1 MNEPSMDNP
10 ARETVRRLHIL
21 RTRFLF
27 LLEIALLCLAWPA
40 QASADPLGFHR
51 PRATFALGLD
61 AFDALTGEFG
71 KISDVGMS
79 VFAEATLQFGGYYGA
94 HIRLG
99 SARAFTKKD
108 FLPYDNGYQYVY
120 FVAAPRF
127 FLAPFRKLNL
137 FFYLQPEIALNVLT
151 SNTLVKYTGNRSATG
166 AAGGSL
172 GAQFIISLLSV
183 SAQLTCQYNW
193 NLHTVTLGG
202 SLSFGITSTIH

>member
-1 MNEPSMDNP
+1 MPRMASTSQRRTPRVSPSKSDLCPWNRCFRRP
-10 ARETVRRLHIL
+10 HRRARQNFRRRHARL
-21 RTRFLF
+21 RR
-27 LLEIALLCLAWPA
+27 
-40 QASADPLGFHR
+40 SDP
-51 PRATFALGLD
+51 P
-61 AFDALTGEFG
+61 
-71 KISDVGMS
+71 
-79 VFAEATLQFGGYYGA
+79 A